1 MEKKLNNLLS
11 FSDFE
16 KQWKPEEQ
24 KKTKHTEIGLDII
37 KEDNTNLPVPM
48 SLRGKHKLPD
58 NDQWTNRFE
67 IESESSDRIYIVS
80 QNKKTYEWGC
90 SCPGWRTRRKCKHLA
105 VLNLLGS
112 PDIKKTISGR

>member
-16 KQWKPEEQ
+16 KLWKPKEQ
-24 KKTKHTEIGLDII
+24 KKTKHTEIGLDVIN
-37 KEDNTNLPVPM
+37 EDNLPVPA
-48 SLRGKHKLPD
+48 SLRGKQKLPD

-80 QNKKTYEWGC
+80 QNKKTHEWGC
-90 SCPGWRTRRKCKHLA
+90 SCPGWRTRRKCKHLSA
-105 VLNLLGS
+105 LNLIGAS
-112 PDIKKTISGR
+112 DVKKAIGK